1 MNIKKIKELKELI
14 INIKRK
20 RKRKIKIKMLIKL
33 M

>member
-20 RKRKIKIKMLIKL
+20 RKIKIKMLIKL